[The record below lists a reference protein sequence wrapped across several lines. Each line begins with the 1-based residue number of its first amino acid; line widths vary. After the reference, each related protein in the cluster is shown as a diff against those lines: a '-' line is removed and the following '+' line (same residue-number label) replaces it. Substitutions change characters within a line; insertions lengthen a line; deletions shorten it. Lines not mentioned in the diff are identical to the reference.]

1 MLLIGTIT
9 TFGYLTPAFYLAS
22 YASSIGL
29 DPWIGTNL
37 GAIMSAVNFISMLFV
52 GWVGDY
58 TGRINGLFVC
68 CTLSGIFTLTIWTTA
83 KNSASI
89 WVYCVLYGF
98 FGGGYLTLNGASLPE
113 VAGYDNISPANGLVY
128 FASLFGY
135 LFGTPITSAIIS
147 SSDTMGYTY
156 AAVYCGVLM
165 TTGGILVWVLRVMRA
180 GWNPLV
186 KA

>member
-1 MLLIGTIT
+1 MCVHLFFLI
-9 TFGYLTPAFYLAS
+9 A
-22 YASSIGL
+22 YATDIGL

-37 GAIMSAVNFISMLFV
+37 GAIMSAVNFISMLGV
-52 GWVGDY
+52 GFISDF

-68 CTLSGIFTLTIWTTA
+68 TILSGIFTLTIWTTA
-83 KNSASI
+83 QNSASI
-89 WVYCVLYGF
+89 WVFAVLYGF

-135 LFGTPITSAIIS
+135 MFGTPICSAIIS
-147 SSDTMGYTY
+147 SSADKGYTY

-165 TTGGILVWVLRVMRA
+165 TAGGVCVWILRVMRA
-180 GWNPLV
+180 GWKPFV